1 MSAVGGSPGDVHAQ
15 WPPTSAQAQWPPP
28 AAPSEWCPLCGSAL
42 AGEQDWCLQCGAAAR
57 TRLAAT
63 PRWKAPVIVF
73 TLVIVVCLG
82 ILIASLVK
90 LIG

>member
-1 MSAVGGSPGDVHAQ
+1 VNAVGGAPGGAHAQ
-15 WPPTSAQAQWPPP
+15 WPPAGAQQWPPP
-28 AAPSEWCPLCGSAL
+28 ATPSEWCPLCGSAL

-63 PRWKAPVIVF
+63 PRWKAPVITF
-73 TLVIVVCLG
+73 ALVIVICLG
-82 ILIASLVK
+82 VLIASLVK